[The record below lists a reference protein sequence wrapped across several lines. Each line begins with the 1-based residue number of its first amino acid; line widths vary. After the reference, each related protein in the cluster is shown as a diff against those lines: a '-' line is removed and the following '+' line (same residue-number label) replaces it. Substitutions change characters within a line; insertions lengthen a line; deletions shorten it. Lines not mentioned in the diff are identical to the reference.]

1 MGLLNNKIEK
11 EKNKVKKKVK
21 GKIIVAAIPIA
32 LKLIPLILIISIIA
46 SFIEFVIKTNL
57 PINTVDEIY
66 EQLDIDDVSELI
78 QIKGSSEN
86 GYYLDFVDDID
97 DKLDK
102 TIEYLNS
109 TAGVKSNVKKEFLK
123 KMIQAEV
130 CAEFPNLGGTT
141 EGDGFQGI
149 TDILRITPNKEINS
163 MDNTGAGQETVKVEQ
178 DDTTEITNKDEIDA
192 EEAIIKNWSNNK
204 ELTLLASAYVYKQ
217 EDSKIHQGE
226 KIDYWTPIKD
236 KSSQINITI
245 EKDEKVTY
253 TGKYSKSVDK
263 MTNEGLIYVGIKK
276 DDIEGYIKYKFVEEN
291 SEGKEVKNDDDA
303 TSRYDNLEQE
313 KVTDTIDSKVFK
325 LSYIPKED
333 FDKYVTDSDKNAL
346 NYFTIDDEGQLI
358 TATWSTDDSGSVKIQ
373 NNSTINLKT
382 ALQNYIVPYAYLM
395 YFYIEADYTDFSSDL
410 ADEILDSTIIL
421 ALEDNVSTSESSVT
435 VENKKVSQSDSL
447 SYDWTSVSS
456 EIQKTESCNTNIDI
470 IFADTWCAKL
480 VDKDIYKDD
489 LLNVEFGQTKN
500 INMPGTVSDSTSDS
514 ISEESEAEKGT
525 DTSGD
530 NQYSYTVFKRTV
542 TKNHQI
548 SNSYKKGNKEVT
560 GNESI
565 FVNLFKE
572 HDMYKRIN
580 DKRLLIVLEKD
591 SRTANLVNLT
601 KYLIYKST
609 GNVYD
614 DVDEYDFDEY
624 KNVTL
629 NSTGSGG
636 DSIPLYTP
644 VLDKESFVK
653 ALKGYA
659 QSGGAN
665 SSFKTNFLPY
675 AGDIYDW
682 SVEAGVNPEL
692 VIVTAN
698 AEQSF
703 KAPSNAPNNYW
714 GIGVYTQNS
723 VGKGYASLHDG
734 INAYATVIKS
744 YNVGGSKESMINSI
758 YNRRKDSGCNPL
770 GYGLPGTLSGMQS
783 LYSATDNTTHKSG
796 KTEYDNY
803 LLNCVYRGSQS
814 DYERLC
820 LNGGSEH
827 ADSAVFTPWESG
839 EYTAWQVEQKIN
851 MWNKFFGKYGT
862 ATAGGNTTIIETAKT
877 KLGCPYVFGAKGPNS
892 FDCSGFVWWV
902 YKECGIQVP
911 TSTDGYKSYKG
922 SSKEITWEEAQPGDI
937 LLVFNT
943 ERGTVSGHAAI
954 YLGDDSYI
962 HAPQTGDVVKINKS
976 GAKKNFKHVFRFK

>member
-601 KYLIYKST
+601 KYLMYMAT
-609 GNVYD
+609 
-614 DVDEYDFDEY
+614 DVDYGVKEFDFSTY
-624 KNVTL
+624 KNEEFTDTNSGGGSSASDLLVKYVHTWENASPPTNSDGTKYIIEDDGAGHPTVGYGVDINNSGYLELFKKGGYPTNIGGEVDKDFVDSIEKKIMESNIKTVKAKTAGLNLTGYQINALVSRMYNCGPNGTL
-629 NSTGSGG
+629 NSRNGKTFVEAYKAYWNQNTDDYYVKKNKSA
-636 DSIPLYTP
+636 DFNHKLYTNYLNQP
-644 VLDKESFVK
+644 TTTNHGKTYLRGLERRRKSEWTLFQTGYYDNINEWHTEGGSIVEIAKTIHEYMEKNNYTYCVYEHNSYEECKDGNHGLETTFEKSKTGKKHTCCATYVSWVLQEAGYIKDSEHINS
-653 ALKGYA
+653 ANELQTLLKNKG
-659 QSGGAN
+659 
-665 SSFKTNFLPY
+665 FKKINNASDLQPGDVLCYDHHVEIY
-675 AGDIYDW
+675 AGDNKVYN
-682 SVEAGVNPEL
+682 AG
-692 VIVTAN
+692 
-698 AEQSF
+698 
-703 KAPSNAPNNYW
+703 
-714 GIGVYTQNS
+714 
-723 VGKGYASLHDG
+723 
-734 INAYATVIKS
+734 
-744 YNVGGSKESMINSI
+744 
-758 YNRRKDSGCNPL
+758 
-770 GYGLPGTLSGMQS
+770 
-783 LYSATDNTTHKSG
+783 SG
-796 KTEYDNY
+796 KAIRSASPHK
-803 LLNCVYRGSQS
+803 RG
-814 DYERLC
+814 R
-820 LNGGSEH
+820 
-827 ADSAVFTPWESG
+827 
-839 EYTAWQVEQKIN
+839 
-851 MWNKFFGKYGT
+851 
-862 ATAGGNTTIIETAKT
+862 
-877 KLGCPYVFGAKGPNS
+877 S
-892 FDCSGFVWWV
+892 F
-902 YKECGIQVP
+902 
-911 TSTDGYKSYKG
+911 SY
-922 SSKEITWEEAQPGDI
+922 A
-937 LLVFNT
+937 L
-943 ERGTVSGHAAI
+943 R
-954 YLGDDSYI
+954 
-962 HAPQTGDVVKINKS
+962 APK
-976 GAKKNFKHVFRFK
+976 